1 MRFSIF
7 IVIICFVVFS
17 CVKPASKDPIPI
29 LEYKNLKDLGKK
41 TRDNSDTATLVISY
55 QDGDGN
61 LFADNSSDPSN
72 LVITYMYY
80 NPDSAK
86 MVTHLSE
93 ATKVF
98 QPDKGYYKGKSIR
111 GDISYPLAAFRPSDK
126 IKIIQLKIFMVDMAK
141 NKSNIITSPIYTLN
155 F

>member
-1 MRFSIF
+1 MRLSIF
-7 IVIICFVVFS
+7 IIIISVLALS
-17 CVKPASKDPIPI
+17 CVKPASKDPVPI
-29 LEYKNLKDLGKK
+29 LEYKTLTNLGKK
-41 TRDNSDTATLVISY
+41 VRDNSDTATLVIGY

-61 LFADNSSDPSN
+61 LFADNSTDPSN

-80 NPDSAK
+80 NSDSAK
-86 MVTHLSE
+86 MVTHISE

-111 GDISYPLAAFRPSDK
+111 GDITYPLAAFRPSDK
-126 IKIIQLKIFMVDMAK
+126 VKIIQLKIFMVDMAK
-141 NKSNIITSPIYTLN
+141 NKSNIITSPVYTLN

>member
-1 MRFSIF
+1 MRLAFFGIF
-7 IVIICFVVFS
+7 ICFIALS
-17 CVKPASKDPIPI
+17 CVKPASKDPIPVI
-29 LEYKNLKDLGKK
+29 EYKTLKDLGKK
-41 TRDNSDTATLVISY
+41 VRDNSDTATLVIGY

-61 LFADNSSDPSN
+61 LFADNSTDPAN

-80 NPDSAK
+80 NSDSAK

-111 GDISYPLAAFRPSDK
+111 GDITYPLAAFRPSDK

-141 NKSNIITSPIYTLN
+141 NKSNIITSPVYTLN